1 MKLVIA
7 LISGGIDSPVAT
19 YMVGRLGYKIIPI
32 NFDNAPFSSEL
43 NKKKAKDCVEILKK
57 RIEIDDLLVIPHDNN
72 LLEISKN
79 CDRKYTC
86 VLCRR
91 IMFRIAEKICEKLG
105 AEAIVTGEFLG
116 SKASQTLQNMK
127 VISQSVKIPII
138 RPLLGMD
145 KEEIQRI
152 GREIGTFYQGI
163 SPAGCCSV
171 VPDKPSTK
179 ARMEKIIEEEAK
191 IDIEK
196 MVTKSIKNIK

>member
-1 MKLVIA
+1 
-7 LISGGIDSPVAT
+7 
-19 YMVGRLGYKIIPI
+19 
-32 NFDNAPFSSEL
+32 
-43 NKKKAKDCVEILKK
+43 
-57 RIEIDDLLVIPHDNN
+57 
-72 LLEISKN
+72 
-79 CDRKYTC
+79 
-86 VLCRR
+86 
-91 IMFRIAEKICEKLG
+91 MFRIAEKICEKLG

-163 SPAGCCSV
+163 SPAGCCFV